1 MERPLAIACRRE
13 VASMRV
19 KSTRLNDVIETAIL
33 FLYLP
38 IQPNPSFP
46 SVVQHPFTNA
56 PISALNVD
64 GSMRMLDLMKP
75 DDLQLWQKEMEQVI
89 RKITDPMLLLS
100 RISKGYRLAFI
111 KYVNDYL
118 SIEDLSRLLR
128 FAWRSVEFPNRDPN
142 FSHSQLCQLFRE
154 CPQKLLMHKEELA
167 AYNKLPKTIHIYRG
181 VTSGKEKDIMSLSW
195 TTDHDMAVWFSK
207 RFGNKGFVCEADIA
221 KEDIL
226 TYWDIQGESEVIVD
240 PRKLQNVREELIET
254 EKPQL

>member
-1 MERPLAIACRRE
+1 
-13 VASMRV
+13 MRV
-19 KSTRLNDVIETAIL
+19 KSTCLNDVIETAIL

-38 IQPNPSFP
+38 IESNPSFP
-46 SVVQHPFTNA
+46 SVVHHPFTNA

-111 KYVNDYL
+111 KYANDYL
-118 SIEDLSRLLR
+118 SVEDLSRLLR
-128 FAWRSVEFPNRDPN
+128 FAWRSVEFPNQDPN
-142 FSHSQLCQLFRE
+142 FSHSQLCQLFKE
-154 CPQKLLMHKEELA
+154 CSKELLMHKEELA
-167 AYNKLPKTIHIYRG
+167 TYNKLPKTIHIYRG
-181 VTSGKEKDIMSLSW
+181 VTSGKKKDIMSLSW

-226 TYWDIQGESEVIVD
+226 AYWDLNNEAEVIVD
-240 PRKLQNVREELIET
+240 FKKLKDVQI
-254 EKPQL
+254 KA

>member
-1 MERPLAIACRRE
+1 
-13 VASMRV
+13 MRV

-38 IQPNPSFP
+38 IQPNRSFP

-75 DDLQLWQKEMEQVI
+75 NDLQLWQKEMEQVI

-100 RISKGYRLAFI
+100 RVSKGYRLAFI

-128 FAWRSVEFPNRDPN
+128 FAWRSVEFPNQDPN
-142 FSHSQLCQLFRE
+142 FSHSQICQLFKE
-154 CPQKLLMHKEELA
+154 CPKKLLMHTEELA

-181 VTSGKEKDIMSLSW
+181 VTSGKKKDIMSLSW

-207 RFGNKGFVCEADIA
+207 RFGNKGFVCETDIA

-226 TYWDIQGESEVIVD
+226 AYWDLNNEAEVIVD
-240 PRKLQNVREELIET
+240 FKKLKDVQI
-254 EKPQL
+254 KA

>member
-1 MERPLAIACRRE
+1 
-13 VASMRV
+13 MRV

-38 IQPNPSFP
+38 IQPNRSFP

-75 DDLQLWQKEMEQVI
+75 NDLQLWQKEMEHVI

-118 SIEDLSRLLR
+118 SIEDLSRMLR
-128 FAWRSVEFPNRDPN
+128 FAWRSVEFPNQDPN
-142 FSHSQLCQLFRE
+142 FSHSQLCQLFKK
-154 CPQKLLMHKEELA
+154 CPKKLLMHTEELA

-181 VTSGKEKDIMSLSW
+181 VTSGKKKDIMSLSW

-207 RFGNKGFVCEADIA
+207 RFGNKGFVCETDIA

-226 TYWDIQGESEVIVD
+226 AYWDLNNEAEVIVD
-240 PRKLQNVREELIET
+240 FKKLKDVQI
-254 EKPQL
+254 KA

>member
-1 MERPLAIACRRE
+1 
-13 VASMRV
+13 MRV

-38 IQPNPSFP
+38 IQPNHSFP

-64 GSMRMLDLMKP
+64 GSMRMLELMKP
-75 DDLQLWQKEMEQVI
+75 DDLQLWQKEMEHVI

-118 SIEDLSRLLR
+118 SIEDLSKLLR

-142 FSHSQLCQLFRE
+142 FSHSQLCQLFKE
-154 CPQKLLMHKEELA
+154 CSKKLLMHKEELA
-167 AYNKLPKTIHIYRG
+167 AYNKLSKIIHIYRG
-181 VTSGKEKDIMSLSW
+181 VTSGKKKDIMSLSW

-226 TYWDIQGESEVIVD
+226 AYWDLNNEAEVIVD
-240 PRKLQNVREELIET
+240 FKKLKDVQI
-254 EKPQL
+254 KA

>member
-1 MERPLAIACRRE
+1 
-13 VASMRV
+13 MRV

-38 IQPNPSFP
+38 IQPNRSFP

-75 DDLQLWQKEMEQVI
+75 DDLQLWQKKMEQVI

-128 FAWRSVEFPNRDPN
+128 FAWRSVEFPNQDPN
-142 FSHSQLCQLFRE
+142 FSHSQLCQLFKE
-154 CPQKLLMHKEELA
+154 CSQKLLMHKEELA
-167 AYNKLPKTIHIYRG
+167 TYNKLPKTIHIYRG

-195 TTDHDMAVWFSK
+195 TTDHGMAVWFSK

>member
-1 MERPLAIACRRE
+1 
-13 VASMRV
+13 MRV
-19 KSTRLNDVIETAIL
+19 KSTCVNDVIETAIL

-56 PISALNVD
+56 PIAPLNID

-75 DDLQLWQKEMEQVI
+75 DDLQLWQTEVEQVV

-118 SIEDLSRLLR
+118 SVEDLSKLLR

-142 FSHSQLCQLFRE
+142 FSHSQLCQLFKE
-154 CPQKLLMHKEELA
+154 CSKELLMHKEELA

-181 VTSGKEKDIMSLSW
+181 VTSGKKKDIMSLSW

>member
-1 MERPLAIACRRE
+1 
-13 VASMRV
+13 MRV
-19 KSTRLNDVIETAIL
+19 KSTCLNDVIETAIL

-38 IQPNPSFP
+38 IESNPSFP
-46 SVVQHPFTNA
+46 SVVHHPFTNA

-75 DDLQLWQKEMEQVI
+75 DDLQLWQKEMEHVI

-100 RISKGYRLAFI
+100 RIFKGYRLAFI

-128 FAWRSVEFPNRDPN
+128 FAWRSVEFPNQDPN
-142 FSHSQLCQLFRE
+142 FSHSQLCQLFKE
-154 CPQKLLMHKEELA
+154 CSKELLMYKEELA
-167 AYNKLPKTIHIYRG
+167 AYNKLPKTVHIYRG
-181 VTSGKEKDIMSLSW
+181 VTSGKKKDIMSLSW
-195 TTDHDMAVWFSK
+195 TTDHDMAVWCSK

>member
-1 MERPLAIACRRE
+1 MQKGSGFYESKE
-13 VASMRV
+13 Y
-19 KSTRLNDVIETAIL
+19 L
-33 FLYLP
+33 F
-38 IQPNPSFP
+38 IH
-46 SVVQHPFTNA
+46 HPFTNA

-75 DDLQLWQKEMEQVI
+75 DDLQLWQKEMEHVI

-100 RISKGYRLAFI
+100 RVSKGYRLAFI

-128 FAWRSVEFPNRDPN
+128 FAWRSVEFPNQDPN
-142 FSHSQLCQLFRE
+142 FSHSQLCQLFKE
-154 CPQKLLMHKEELA
+154 CPKKLLMHTEELA
-167 AYNKLPKTIHIYRG
+167 TYNKLPKTIHIYRG
-181 VTSGKEKDIMSLSW
+181 VTSGKKKDIISLSW

-226 TYWDIQGESEVIVD
+226 AYWDLNNEAEVIVD
-240 PRKLQNVREELIET
+240 FKKLKDVQI
-254 EKPQL
+254 KA

>member
-1 MERPLAIACRRE
+1 
-13 VASMRV
+13 
-19 KSTRLNDVIETAIL
+19 
-33 FLYLP
+33 
-38 IQPNPSFP
+38 
-46 SVVQHPFTNA
+46 
-56 PISALNVD
+56 
-64 GSMRMLDLMKP
+64 MRMLDLMKP
-75 DDLQLWQKEMEQVI
+75 DDLQLWQTKMEQVV

-111 KYVNDYL
+111 KYVKDYL
-118 SIEDLSRLLR
+118 SIEDLSKLLR
-128 FAWRSVEFPNRDPN
+128 FAWQSVEFPNRDPN
-142 FSHSQLCQLFRE
+142 FSLSQLCQLFKE
-154 CPQKLLMHKEELA
+154 CSQKLLMHKEELA
-167 AYNKLPKTIHIYRG
+167 TYNKLPKTIHIYRG

>member
-1 MERPLAIACRRE
+1 
-13 VASMRV
+13 MRV
-19 KSTRLNDVIETAIL
+19 KSTCLNEVIETAIL

-75 DDLQLWQKEMEQVI
+75 NDLQLWQKEMEKNLC
-89 RKITDPMLLLS
+89 KITDPMLLLS
-100 RISKGYRLAFI
+100 RVSKGYRLAFI

-118 SIEDLSRLLR
+118 SIEDLSKLLR

-142 FSHSQLCQLFRE
+142 FSHSQLCQLFKE
-154 CPQKLLMHKEELA
+154 CSKELLMHKEELA
-167 AYNKLPKTIHIYRG
+167 AYNKLPKTVHIYRG
-181 VTSGKEKDIMSLSW
+181 VTSGKKKDIMSMSW
-195 TTDHDMAVWFSK
+195 TTDHDIAVWFAK
-207 RFGNKGFVCEADIA
+207 RFGEKGFVCETDIA

-226 TYWDIQGESEVIVD
+226 AYWDLNNEAEVIVD
-240 PRKLQNVREELIET
+240 FKKLKDVQI
-254 EKPQL
+254 KA

>member
-1 MERPLAIACRRE
+1 
-13 VASMRV
+13 MRV

-38 IQPNPSFP
+38 IQPNHSFP

-64 GSMRMLDLMKP
+64 GSMRMLELMKP
-75 DDLQLWQKEMEQVI
+75 DDLQLWQKEMEHVI

-118 SIEDLSRLLR
+118 SVEDLSKLLR
-128 FAWRSVEFPNRDPN
+128 FAWRSVEFPNQDPN
-142 FSHSQLCQLFRE
+142 FSHSQLCQLFKE
-154 CPQKLLMHKEELA
+154 CPKKLLMHTEELA

-181 VTSGKEKDIMSLSW
+181 VTSGKKKDIMSLSW

-207 RFGNKGFVCEADIA
+207 RFGNKGFVCETDIA

-226 TYWDIQGESEVIVD
+226 AYWDLNNEAEVIVD
-240 PRKLQNVREELIET
+240 FKKLKDVQI
-254 EKPQL
+254 KA

>member
-1 MERPLAIACRRE
+1 
-13 VASMRV
+13 MRV

-38 IQPNPSFP
+38 IQPNRSFP

-75 DDLQLWQKEMEQVI
+75 NDLQLWQKEMEHVI

-128 FAWRSVEFPNRDPN
+128 FAWRSVEFPNQDPN
-142 FSHSQLCQLFRE
+142 FSHSQLCQLFKK
-154 CPQKLLMHKEELA
+154 CPKKLLMHKEELA
-167 AYNKLPKTIHIYRG
+167 TYNKLPKTIHIYRG
-181 VTSGKEKDIMSLSW
+181 VTSGKKEDIMSLSW

-221 KEDIL
+221 KGDVL
-226 TYWDIQGESEVIVD
+226 AYWDIQGEAEIIVN
-240 PRKLQNVREELIET
+240 PKCLKQLEL
-254 EKPQL
+254 KHDS

>member
-128 FAWRSVEFPNRDPN
+128 FAWRSV
-142 FSHSQLCQLFRE
+142 
-154 CPQKLLMHKEELA
+154 
-167 AYNKLPKTIHIYRG
+167 
-181 VTSGKEKDIMSLSW
+181 
-195 TTDHDMAVWFSK
+195 
-207 RFGNKGFVCEADIA
+207 
-221 KEDIL
+221 DIL

>member
-1 MERPLAIACRRE
+1 
-13 VASMRV
+13 MRV

-38 IQPNPSFP
+38 IQPNRSFP

-75 DDLQLWQKEMEQVI
+75 NDLQLWQKEMEQVI

-128 FAWRSVEFPNRDPN
+128 FAWRSVEFPNQDPN
-142 FSHSQLCQLFRE
+142 FSHSQLCQLFKE
-154 CPQKLLMHKEELA
+154 CPKKLLMHTEELA

-181 VTSGKEKDIMSLSW
+181 VTSGKKKDIMSLSW

-207 RFGNKGFVCEADIA
+207 RFGNKGFVCETDIA

-226 TYWDIQGESEVIVD
+226 AYWDLNNEAEVIVD
-240 PRKLQNVREELIET
+240 FKKLKDVQI
-254 EKPQL
+254 KA

>member
-1 MERPLAIACRRE
+1 
-13 VASMRV
+13 MRV

-128 FAWRSVEFPNRDPN
+128 FAWRSVEFPNQDPN
-142 FSHSQLCQLFRE
+142 FSHSQLCQLFKE
-154 CPQKLLMHKEELA
+154 CSQKLLMHKEELA
-167 AYNKLPKTIHIYRG
+167 TIISCRKPYIY
-181 VTSGKEKDIMSLSW
+181 
-195 TTDHDMAVWFSK
+195 
-207 RFGNKGFVCEADIA
+207 IA
-221 KEDIL
+221 EL
-226 TYWDIQGESEVIVD
+226 RLVR
-240 PRKLQNVREELIET
+240 RKI
-254 EKPQL
+254 

>member
-1 MERPLAIACRRE
+1 
-13 VASMRV
+13 MRV
-19 KSTRLNDVIETAIL
+19 KSTCVNDVIETAIL

-38 IQPNPSFP
+38 IQPNSSFP

-56 PISALNVD
+56 PIAPLNID

-75 DDLQLWQKEMEQVI
+75 DDLQLWQTKMEQVV

-111 KYVNDYL
+111 KYVKDYL
-118 SIEDLSRLLR
+118 SIEDLSKLLR
-128 FAWRSVEFPNRDPN
+128 FAWQSVEFPNRDPN
-142 FSHSQLCQLFRE
+142 FSLSQLCQLFKE
-154 CPQKLLMHKEELA
+154 CSQKLLMHKEELA
-167 AYNKLPKTIHIYRG
+167 TYNKLPKTIHIYRG

>member
-1 MERPLAIACRRE
+1 
-13 VASMRV
+13 MRV

-38 IQPNPSFP
+38 IQPNRSFP

-75 DDLQLWQKEMEQVI
+75 NDLQLWQKEMEQVI

-118 SIEDLSRLLR
+118 SVEDLARLLR
-128 FAWRSVEFPNRDPN
+128 FAWRSVEFPNQDPN
-142 FSHSQLCQLFRE
+142 FSHSQLCQLFKE
-154 CPQKLLMHKEELA
+154 CSKELLMHKEELA

-181 VTSGKEKDIMSLSW
+181 VTSGKKKDIMSLSW

-240 PRKLQNVREELIET
+240 PRKLQNVREELIEQ
-254 EKPQL
+254 KNRSFNKLRFF

>member
-128 FAWRSVEFPNRDPN
+128 FAWRSVEFPNQDPN
-142 FSHSQLCQLFRE
+142 FSHSQLCQLFKE
-154 CPQKLLMHKEELA
+154 CSKKLLMHKEELA
-167 AYNKLPKTIHIYRG
+167 TYNKLPKTIHIYRG

>member
-1 MERPLAIACRRE
+1 
-13 VASMRV
+13 MRV
-19 KSTRLNDVIETAIL
+19 KSTCLNDVIETAIL

-38 IQPNPSFP
+38 IQPNRSFP

-56 PISALNVD
+56 LISALNVD

-89 RKITDPMLLLS
+89 RKINDPMLLLS

-128 FAWRSVEFPNRDPN
+128 FAWRSVEFPNQDPN
-142 FSHSQLCQLFRE
+142 FSHSQLCQLFKE
-154 CPQKLLMHKEELA
+154 CPKKLLMHTEELA

-181 VTSGKEKDIMSLSW
+181 VTSGKKKDIMSLSW

-207 RFGNKGFVCEADIA
+207 RFGNKGFVCETDIA

-226 TYWDIQGESEVIVD
+226 AYWDLNNEAEVIVD
-240 PRKLQNVREELIET
+240 FKKLKDVQI
-254 EKPQL
+254 KA